1 MKVTGIIMECNP
13 FHQGHAYILREARRL
28 TQADH
33 IVVAMS
39 GDFVQRGE
47 PAVFDKYIRADQILQ
62 AGADLVLEIPLYAAC
77 GSAEY
82 FARGGITLF
91 EKLGVVTDLCFGSES
106 GDLANL
112 LHCAELLNIAER
124 NDYSDTAV
132 KYRVK
137 LQEELKDGKP
147 FPAAREAALQG
158 LFEGDQFQ
166 YPSTPND
173 LLGLEYCRAL
183 LLTDS
188 PIRPHA
194 IPRIEAPAATEL
206 RSGLLSDRNELLSH
220 EHPILQTSV
229 RQVPVFPVS
238 PDDFSGQLMYAL
250 KMQENDLESF
260 LDVSPD
266 LAIRIRKLLGSYSGF
281 SAFCSLIKT
290 KNLTRTRV
298 SRSLLH
304 ILLQIRQDRLNALQA
319 AGMILYARP
328 LALSR
333 DAAPLMASIRQKS
346 SVPFLSKMSEA
357 DSLLPPKV
365 FSYLEE
371 ELRAEDLYCLTLSA
385 AAKKFM
391 TGEELPVSVPGARQR
406 KIPVKGV

>member
-1 MKVTGIIMECNP
+1 MECNP